1 MNNIVSNIVIV
12 SKLAGL
18 TLIGV
23 CMLHCLAVD
32 WVRECGAGYVTCEPA
47 RTEDLCQWP
56 SVLRSICDVGERLA
70 CRELPKNSF
79 SPFIARF

>member
-1 MNNIVSNIVIV
+1 VAAYVRSVMNNIVSNIVIV

-32 WVRECGAGYVTCEPA
+32 
-47 RTEDLCQWP
+47 
-56 SVLRSICDVGERLA
+56 
-70 CRELPKNSF
+70 
-79 SPFIARF
+79 